1 MAIDITVEA
10 KTIDF
15 VKITGS
21 GYSGRLEVDLG
32 SVELSDTIEVK
43 TIIAEYGS
51 ESLLEEIGEQDVKGW
66 LEEQGYSVS
75 EGDAL

>member
-21 GYSGRLEVDLG
+21 GYSARLEVDLG
-32 SVELSDTIEVK
+32 SVELSDTVDAK
-43 TIIAEYGS
+43 TIVAEYGS
-51 ESLLEEIGEQDVKGW
+51 EPLLEEIGEQDVKGW
-66 LEEQGYSVS
+66 LEEQGYNVSV
-75 EGDAL
+75 GDAL